1 MTRTIS
7 SVLLGAGLL
16 AGVTAMPSSQAH
28 EGHEGHDHG
37 PTEVVPPQVAPN
49 EKSPDIVTTPPPFE
63 TLENAPAD
71 SRSLPNPSYEREPA
85 PSTRDW
91 GQTIEP
97 PITPR
102 REFDDRRR
110 LQTAP
115 RAFDEYPR
123 DRQTRPRKYNDVRP
137 PESPLQGCE
146 IGCSLDAANVDR
158 YGNRLLHSDTWSR
171 PQPSGCGL
179 SVEPQVY
186 RYSDELDCHAYERFG
201 DVDGFSCSYGEPY

>member
-1 MTRTIS
+1 
-7 SVLLGAGLL
+7 
-16 AGVTAMPSSQAH
+16 MPSSQAH

-63 TLENAPAD
+63 TLGNAPAD
-71 SRSLPNPSYEREPA
+71 TRSLPEQNHERNPAAATREWRQPNDRRIRTVD
-85 PSTRDW
+85 PS
-91 GQTIEP
+91 
-97 PITPR
+97 ITPP
-102 REFDDRRR
+102 REFGDRPR
-110 LQTAP
+110 LQAAP

-123 DRQTRPRKYNDVRP
+123 DRQTGPRTYKDGHP
-137 PESPLQGCE
+137 PASPLQACE
-146 IGCSLDAANVDR
+146 IGCPLDSSNVDR
-158 YGNRLLHSDTWSR
+158 YGNRLPSSDTWGC